1 MAQDNCAWRG
11 TNQGRFDLV
20 FQAQGMRMRLILRV
34 LGTWLIGLALI
45 FLVVDGTKSL
55 AANTL
60 VFTSLGQ
67 AWIQL
72 HPPSLEAVSTFF
84 ESRFFADLLDA
95 TMQALL
101 TYPVFA
107 VLGVPG
113 IVLALMGR
121 RPRRERFL
129 RQEQI

>member
-1 MAQDNCAWRG
+1 MERTWAGSIVIAQALG
-11 TNQGRFDLV
+11 L
-20 FQAQGMRMRLILRV
+20 RMRLLLRI

-55 AANTL
+55 AANAI

-67 AWIQL
+67 AWTQL
-72 HPPSLEAVSTFF
+72 HAPSLEAVSGFF
-84 ESRFFADLLDA
+84 QSRFFADLLAVTLDV
-95 TMQALL
+95 LL
-101 TYPVFA
+101 AYPAFA

-113 IVLALMGR
+113 IVLTLMGR